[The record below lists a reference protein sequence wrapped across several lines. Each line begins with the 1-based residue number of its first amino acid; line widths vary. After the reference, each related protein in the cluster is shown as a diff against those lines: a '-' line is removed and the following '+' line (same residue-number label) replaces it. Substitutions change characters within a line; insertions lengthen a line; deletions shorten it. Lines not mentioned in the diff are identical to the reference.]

1 MAGTRESM
9 TAITGG
15 LVSLSIH
22 ALILS
27 VVLILPSSPVIAV
40 PKAVGDGEVMLFD
53 PAKLPPLDEPL
64 PPPTETADKTS
75 PPPMPV
81 EEPKPQLVEVEPPK
95 KEVAL
100 GVEGGKPDSKAWIK
114 SVSEGEHSARQSIVE
129 QPALSQSG
137 GMSGPAGVPMPPAAA
152 QPEQQPTLTPASA
165 APVAQ
170 PVEEPSRA
178 PMPASPDNA
187 SPAPRPGLP
196 AEAEPPKTEPKP
208 QPEIVPPAAKEQ
220 EGPKPMELDPKRLL
234 PSDLP
239 DGPQKEKVE
248 GETGAAPSTLPTGP
262 KQDGAVA
269 ASKDNAD
276 KNQSAVNVS
285 TTPDPREI
293 TVQPELTPAQAQ
305 APRPEVPAT
314 APLPA
319 AAVPAPLAPPA
330 QTSDTTTPGVPRIT
344 DAAAP
349 TPAASDN
356 APRVPAPAKPTTP
369 GQPGVGGAG
378 DNRGDKADRDS
389 DAATI
394 KRTGKFYK
402 SGRVD
407 AGEGLEVRTVRPNY
421 SLYAQTYANPRSPV
435 MEIHFARDGTVRK
448 VNVVRSSGYPAD
460 IDEPVV
466 TACYNW
472 QAAGKAL
479 RELPNRSD
487 STVVLTI
494 QFLLN

>member
-1 MAGTRESM
+1 M

-40 PKAVGDGEVMLFD
+40 PKSEGDGAVMLFD
-53 PAKLPPLDEPL
+53 PAKLPPLDEPI
-64 PPPTETADKTS
+64 PPPTETADQTS

-114 SVSEGEHSARQSIVE
+114 SVSEGEHSARQSVVE
-129 QPALSQSG
+129 QPALSQDG
-137 GMSGPAGVPMPPAAA
+137 GMSGPAGIPTPPAAA
-152 QPEQQPTLTPASA
+152 QPDQAAKPTPASP
-165 APVAQ
+165 APEAQ

-178 PMPASPDNA
+178 PMPAKPDGA
-187 SPAPRPGLP
+187 SPNPRPGLP
-196 AEAEPPKTEPKP
+196 AEVEPPKAEPKP
-208 QPEIVPPAAKEQ
+208 QPENVPPAAKEQ
-220 EGPKPMELDPKRLL
+220 EGPKPLELDPKRLA

-239 DGPQKEKVE
+239 DGPQKEKIE
-248 GETGAAPSTLPTGP
+248 GEAGAAPSTLPTGP

-276 KNQSAVNVS
+276 KNQPAVTIG

-293 TVQPELTPAQAQ
+293 TVQPERTPAQAQ
-305 APRPEVPAT
+305 APRPEQPAT
-314 APLPA
+314 SPIPA

-330 QTSDTTTPGVPRIT
+330 QTSDTTAPGVPRIT
-344 DAAAP
+344 
-349 TPAASDN
+349 
-356 APRVPAPAKPTTP
+356 
-369 GQPGVGGAG
+369 
-378 DNRGDKADRDS
+378 

-448 VNVVRSSGYPAD
+448 VMIIRSSGYPAD